1 MGYIPFNYDQ
11 INIAAGSY
19 NPSPVK
25 SYNNYSFNFW
35 ERALFQRALSVLKI
49 DLPEE
54 WNGSI
59 KDLFNYCLYRFGF
72 VAVFN
77 HRRFGLIFQPC
88 TLSGHDVWYR
98 PTNALIANPAIEE
111 SLDLKIGTDCAILKL
126 TPDYLGVWDIIDRY
140 ARMLSELD
148 AGINISLVNNKFG
161 FLIAAKDK
169 GSANAIKKMLDL
181 INKGEPAVVYDVKMN
196 PNEDGEPWNV
206 WDRGNLKEQYLTTDQ
221 LADLHTIL
229 MDFDKEVGIKTTN
242 QAKKERMVVAE
253 AEGQHNDTVARSEIW
268 LETFNESAIDV
279 NKMFGLNI
287 KAERREVEDDGIMQ
301 IDDDRTI

>member
-1 MGYIPFNYDQ
+1 MGYIPLNYEQ

-25 SYNNYSFNFW
+25 PYNNYSFNFW

-54 WNGSI
+54 WSGDI
-59 KDLFNYCLYRFGF
+59 KDFFNYCLFRFGS

-77 HRRFGLIFQPC
+77 RDDLGTVFQPC
-88 TLSGHDVWYR
+88 DLSGYDFWYR
-98 PTNALIANPAIEE
+98 PTTAIIANPALPGGLRLE
-111 SLDLKIGTDCAILKL
+111 IGRECAILKL
-126 TPDYLGVWDIIDRY
+126 TPDYMGVWDIVDRY

-148 AGINISLVNNKFG
+148 CGINISLINNKYAFM
-161 FLIAAKDK
+161 IAARDK

-196 PNEDGEPWNV
+196 NNEDGEPWNV
-206 WDRGNLKEQYLTTDQ
+206 WDRGDLKGQYLTTDQ
-221 LADLHTIL
+221 LSDLHTIL

-253 AEGQHNDTVARSEIW
+253 AEGQDNDTVARSEIW
-268 LETFNESAIDV
+268 LETFNESAKAV
-279 NKMFGLNI
+279 NAMFGLNI
-287 KAERREVEDDGIMQ
+287 KAERREVEEDGIMQ
-301 IDDDRTI
+301 TNNDRNV